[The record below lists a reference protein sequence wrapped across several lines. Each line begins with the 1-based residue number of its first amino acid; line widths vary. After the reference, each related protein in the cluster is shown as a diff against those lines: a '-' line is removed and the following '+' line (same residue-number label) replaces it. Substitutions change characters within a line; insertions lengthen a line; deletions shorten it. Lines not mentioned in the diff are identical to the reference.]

1 MKFLDND
8 RNWYIMAALALI
20 IISAAI
26 YYAQLFFF
34 HRPGETY
41 FYMMQDLAFVPVQ
54 VLIVTIFLDR
64 LLKRH
69 EKKILTKKIFVGI
82 GIFFSET
89 GNNLLKLLFDI
100 TVNRDMLS
108 SIFSIKPVWD
118 ETDFG
123 TAGKKAAQL
132 SIELKHET
140 DVLVEMKNFLNANRR
155 FILGMMEN
163 SNLAEHDLF
172 TDLLLAISHLSD
184 ELRMRNSFASL
195 PASDFNHL
203 SKDISRVYNSIL
215 VLWLSY
221 LFHIKSEYPFLYSL
235 AIRSNPFD
243 SSASVIINEN

>member
-1 MKFLDND
+1 
-8 RNWYIMAALALI
+8 MAALALI
-20 IISAAI
+20 ITSASI
-26 YYAQLFFF
+26 YYTQLFFF

-100 TVNRDMLS
+100 TVNREILTP
-108 SIFSIKPVWD
+108 IFSIKPVWD
-118 ETDFG
+118 EADFR
-123 TAGKKAAQL
+123 TAGQKAAQL

-140 DVLVEMKNFLNANRR
+140 DVLVEMKNFLNTNRR

-163 SNLAEHDLF
+163 ANLAEHDRF
-172 TDLLLAISHLSD
+172 TDMLLALSHLSD
-184 ELRMRNSFASL
+184 ELRMRDDLASL
-195 PASDFNHL
+195 PASDFKHI

-243 SSASVIINEN
+243 SSATVIINEN